1 MQTIKKRLSS
11 LVYLVRPLM
20 LMFVGIVV
28 LSLGV
33 ASLFLWLYRGMQL
46 PDVFYYLML
55 QFMPGPTRGIVL
67 LVLGLGVLA
76 AGIWHLSGVVVI
88 RLQEGELAEGE
99 VILGYRQAKRPPR
112 IVVMSGGPG
121 MLMLANLGEHVERLT
136 CITPVQDPVEY
147 YYRASSL
154 FNTQNIYYVVP
165 TPTPVK
171 VFGQLDDG
179 TRMNVMH
186 INSVPG
192 LAHHH
197 VEDLI
202 LETEEIGKN
211 GPLPVTRLAREAIK
225 NADAIILGPGSL
237 FESILPN
244 FLIGELRT
252 AVQQSKA
259 AKIYI
264 CNLMTEPGLTAG
276 FGVGEH
282 IRQIKQFGGFTPDY
296 VLVNVQRIDEDVR
309 RVYADAHQAPVYLS
323 PEEYEET
330 TVLAEEGVSR
340 RHVMVEDSVVIE
352 SDLASS
358 VIQYTTKINQPEE
371 RMAVRVL
378 RHDPQK
384 LTNAIIKLLQRSS

>member
-211 GPLPVTRLAREAIK
+211 GHLPVTPHG
-225 NADAIILGPGSL
+225 N
-237 FESILPN
+237 SI
-244 FLIGELRT
+244 
-252 AVQQSKA
+252 V
-259 AKIYI
+259 
-264 CNLMTEPGLTAG
+264 
-276 FGVGEH
+276 
-282 IRQIKQFGGFTPDY
+282 
-296 VLVNVQRIDEDVR
+296 
-309 RVYADAHQAPVYLS
+309 
-323 PEEYEET
+323 
-330 TVLAEEGVSR
+330 
-340 RHVMVEDSVVIE
+340 
-352 SDLASS
+352 
-358 VIQYTTKINQPEE
+358 
-371 RMAVRVL
+371 
-378 RHDPQK
+378 
-384 LTNAIIKLLQRSS
+384 